1 LVIPLLLTGASVG
14 AAVLCPTPDVAG
26 CAVAT
31 GVAEMLASGVVS
43 CVGVTTG
50 VGAGVAAAWPDGAT
64 VEVKGLAG
72 ITTGVTG

>member
-1 LVIPLLLTGASVG
+1 MPLLLTGASGSVAVLAG
-14 AAVLCPTPDVAG
+14 VLCPIPDVAG

-50 VGAGVAAAWPDGAT
+50 AGVAAGWPDGAT
-64 VEVKGLAG
+64 VAVKGLAG
-72 ITTGVTG
+72 ITTGVIG

>member
-1 LVIPLLLTGASVG
+1 MLTGASVG

-26 CAVAT
+26 CAVAR
-31 GVAEMLASGVVS
+31 GVAEMLLASGVVS

-64 VEVKGLAG
+64 VGTDGQVSM
-72 ITTGVTG
+72 VTGM